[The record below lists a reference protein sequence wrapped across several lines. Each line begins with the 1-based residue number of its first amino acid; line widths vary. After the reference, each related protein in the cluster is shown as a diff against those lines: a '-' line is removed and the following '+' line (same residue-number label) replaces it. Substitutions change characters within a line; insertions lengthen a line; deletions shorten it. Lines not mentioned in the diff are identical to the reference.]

1 MASNSYEP
9 AKKINQAI
17 EKLKRQHGG
26 KTKPAKMPK
35 KRGK

>member
-1 MASNSYEP
+1 MAGSHDP

-26 KTKPAKMPK
+26 KTKTVKQPK

>member
-1 MASNSYEP
+1 MAGTHDP

-26 KTKPAKMPK
+26 KTKPVKMPK
-35 KRGK
+35 KKGK